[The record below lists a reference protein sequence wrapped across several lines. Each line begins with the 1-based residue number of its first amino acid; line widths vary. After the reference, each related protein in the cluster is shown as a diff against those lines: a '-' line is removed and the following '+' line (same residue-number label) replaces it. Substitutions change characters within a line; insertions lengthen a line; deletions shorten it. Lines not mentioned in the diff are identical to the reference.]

1 MSETPPPPTDPQPT
15 EPQPTGPQSAGPST
29 TPTESGNTPMI
40 LGVVAI
46 VVAAILLF
54 WLLTGR
60 GDGDADASAS
70 PSASASAAASVAAS
84 VGPSEAPSEAASV
97 APSEAASACTP
108 EQLATKTPGTFT
120 IGTDNPA
127 FPPYFSEPAEGET
140 ATDPWEFGDPTN
152 GRGFESAVA
161 WALAEQLGYGEDQV
175 TWVPVPFNNSIA
187 PGPKDFDVY
196 LAQVS
201 FTEERTEAVDLSEGY
216 WFSNQA
222 LVTTAGSPLADAT
235 TVAEVAEFQLGA
247 AGNTTSLTYI
257 QERIQPTQ
265 EVRVYEDNTGVKS
278 ALEAGQIEGAVF
290 DLATAFY
297 IVNVEMEDGVVV
309 GQFPSDPEEQEHFSF
324 VLDLDSPLTD
334 CVDEA
339 ILTMGENGELDSIA
353 EEWMADYVNAPQITE

>member
-1 MSETPPPPTDPQPT
+1 
-15 EPQPTGPQSAGPST
+15 
-29 TPTESGNTPMI
+29 MI
-40 LGVVAI
+40 LGVV
-46 VVAAILLF
+46 VVVVIALLLF
-54 WLLTGR
+54 WFFAGR
-60 GDGDADASAS
+60 EDGEAGA
-70 PSASASAAASVAAS
+70 SASASASSSEEASTPPSEPA
-84 VGPSEAPSEAASV
+84 SEAPTSASPTDGV
-97 APSEAASACTP
+97 GSPCAPEDLDTVTA
-108 EQLATKTPGTFT
+108 GTLT

-152 GRGFESAVA
+152 GRGFEAAVA

-175 TWVPVPFNNSIA
+175 TWIPVPFNNSIA

-222 LVTTAGSPLADAT
+222 LVTVAGSPLADAG

-257 QERIQPTQ
+257 QERIQPAV

-278 ALEAGQIEGAVF
+278 ALEAGQIDGAVF

-334 CVDEA
+334 CVNEA
-339 ILTMGENGELDSIA
+339 VLTMGENGELDSIA
-353 EEWMADYVNAPQITE
+353 EEWMSDYVNAPQITE

>member
-1 MSETPPPPTDPQPT
+1 MSNMTRAT
-15 EPQPTGPQSAGPST
+15 
-29 TPTESGNTPMI
+29 
-40 LGVVAI
+40 LAI
-46 VVAAILLF
+46 AAIAAAVF
-54 WLLTGR
+54 AVIYFTFR
-60 GDGDADASAS
+60 DDGGTAAS
-70 PSASASAAASVAAS
+70 PSPSTEASASAAASTAASEAPAESVAAS
-84 VGPSEAPSEAASV
+84 
-97 APSEAASACTP
+97 ASAAAAACAP
-108 EQLATKTPGTFT
+108 EDLATKTAGTLT
-120 IGTDNPA
+120 VGTDNPA
-127 FPPYFSEPAEGET
+127 FPPYFSEPGEGET

-152 GRGFESAVA
+152 GRGFESAIA
-161 WALAEQLGYGEDQV
+161 YALAEQLGYTADQV
-175 TWVPVPFNNSIA
+175 VWIPVPFNNSIA

-216 WFSNQA
+216 FFSNQA
-222 LVTTAGSPLADAT
+222 LVTTAGSPLAEAT
-235 TVAEVAEFQLGA
+235 TLAEVAEFQLGA

-257 QERIQPTQ
+257 TERIQPTQ
-265 EVRVYEDNTGVKS
+265 EARVYEDNTGVKS

-309 GQFPSDPEEQEHFSF
+309 GQFPSDPDDQEHFSF

-353 EEWMADYVNAPQITE
+353 EEWLADFLDAPQITE